1 MHRVYAIRYG
11 RHARTASQNFINPP
25 ENPARSMPMEY
36 FIWAIVSPDGK
47 ATVVDTGFSA
57 ASGQR
62 RGREMLRDP
71 VDGLATLGIRADAV
85 DNVVI
90 THLHYDHAGN
100 TAAFPR
106 AKFWLQERELTFTTG
121 RSMCRDFFR
130 LAYEPEHVQAMVASL
145 FNGRLSLVDGDMDL
159 EPGVSLHW
167 VGGHTAGLQ
176 VVRVVTESGPI
187 VLASDLFHYYENFE
201 VQSPFPIVY
210 RPDEMLDGFVR
221 VRSLVTDLRALIP
234 GHDPLIMDRFEA
246 EPKDP
251 EHTVQL
257 WRPR

>member
-25 ENPARSMPMEY
+25 ANPERSMPMEY
-36 FIWAIVSPDGK
+36 FIWVIVAPDGK

-57 ASGQR
+57 ASAQR
-62 RGREMLRDP
+62 RGRETLRDP
-71 VDGLATLGIRADAV
+71 MQGLAMLGIGADAV
-85 DNVVI
+85 EDVVI

-106 AKFWLQERELTFTTG
+106 ARFWLQERELAFTTS
-121 RSMCRDFFR
+121 RSMCRNFFR

-145 FNGRLSLVDGDMDL
+145 FQGRLSLIDGDVEL
-159 EPGVSLHW
+159 GPGICLHW

-176 VVRVVTESGPI
+176 VVRVMTESGPV
-187 VLASDLFHYYENFE
+187 VLVSDLFHYYDNFE
-201 VQSPFPIVY
+201 LQSPFPIVY
-210 RPDEMLDGFVR
+210 RPDQMLEGFAR
-221 VRSLVTDLRALIP
+221 VRSLVADPRYLVP
-234 GHDPLIMDRFEA
+234 GHDPLVMERFEV
-246 EPKDP
+246 EPRDP